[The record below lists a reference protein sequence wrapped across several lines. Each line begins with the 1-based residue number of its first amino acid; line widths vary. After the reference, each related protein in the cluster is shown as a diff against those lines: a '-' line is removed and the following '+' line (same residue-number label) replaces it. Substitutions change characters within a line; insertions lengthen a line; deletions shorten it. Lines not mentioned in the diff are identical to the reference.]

1 MHADSLTAKV
11 CSDSSTI
18 NFILHGIV
26 QSNTSL
32 IIAGMLVK
40 ELLKDNISTAVKT
53 LHQLTKEISTV

>member
-18 NFILHGIV
+18 NFILRGIV